1 MWSGIR
7 FVNVEMGGFEAI
19 NGNSVVTTVDVDGE
33 VFVGAFDDWVRSIV
47 WRLEWFS
54 DSIVPDEHV
63 CSSGKTISD
72 VAVALSKT
80 G

>member
-1 MWSGIR
+1 
-7 FVNVEMGGFEAI
+7 MGGFEAI
-19 NGNSVVTTVDVDGE
+19 DGNSVVTTVDVDGE
-33 VFVGAFDDWVRSIV
+33 VFVGAWVRSIV

-63 CSSGKTISD
+63 CGSGKTISD
-72 VAVALSKT
+72 DAVALSKT